1 MGLSED
7 LYLTNETGRR
17 LFHDY
22 AANLPIIDYH
32 CHIQPRDIYENRVFE
47 DIGEMWLSGD
57 HYKWR
62 AMRLFGIDEQLITGA
77 ASYHEKFLAY
87 AEILPQL
94 AGNPLYVWSALELKR
109 YFDIDEPLSAT
120 NAEDIYQRTAALI
133 RERQMTP
140 RWCMEVS
147 NVELV
152 STTEEPTDTLEYH
165 RKLREVDGLKV
176 QVVSAFRPDKALYA
190 ERPTFVPFIDAL
202 ARVCGRAIESYR
214 ELIAALEERLI
225 FFRETGT
232 TVTDL
237 GLADFRWAD
246 YTDEQVE
253 ATFAKALAGEELTA
267 DELDRYRSSFIV
279 DVATLYAAHGFV
291 MQLHIGT
298 YQDANIQG
306 VQRVGM
312 STGFDAIDDSTS
324 VRSVGELFN
333 RLNAAGSLPKTILYT
348 LDAGKMENFAV
359 LAGSFCDDGVRAKVQ
374 YGAPWWFNDHPYG
387 VRRFFD
393 AVGSLYPIGLSV
405 GMLTD
410 SRSFIS
416 YPRHEMYRRV
426 LCDYLGDLVE
436 RGEYISGEEELR
448 TLVENVCYRNVKAY
462 FGM

>member
-1 MGLSED
+1 MGLSGD

-32 CHIQPRDIYENRVFE
+32 CHLQPRDIYENRVFE

-62 AMRLFGIDEQLITGA
+62 AMRLFGIDEELITGSA
-77 ASYHEKFLAY
+77 NYHEKFLAY
-87 AEILPQL
+87 AGILPQL
-94 AGNPLYVWSALELKR
+94 AGNPLYIWSALELKR
-109 YFDIDEPLSAT
+109 YFDIDEPLSAA
-120 NAEDIYQRTAALI
+120 NAEDIYQRTGVLI
-133 RERQMTP
+133 QERKMTP
-140 RWCMEVS
+140 RWCMEMS
-147 NVELV
+147 NVEVV

-165 RKLREVDGLKV
+165 LRLRDIDEFNVKV
-176 QVVSAFRPDKALYA
+176 ISAFRPDKALYV
-190 ERPTFVPFIDAL
+190 ERATFTPFVDGL
-202 ARVCGRAIESYR
+202 AAVCGRSIGNYR

-225 FFRETGT
+225 FFRHTGT

-237 GLADFRWAD
+237 GLTDFQWVE
-246 YTDEQVE
+246 YTAEQVE
-253 ATFAKALAGEELTA
+253 TTFARALSGEALTR

-279 DVATLYAAHGFV
+279 DIARLYSAHGFV

-298 YQDANIQG
+298 YQDANVQA

-333 RLNAAGSLPKTILYT
+333 HLNEAGSLPKTILYT

-374 YGAPWWFNDHPYG
+374 YGAPWWFNDHAYG
-387 VRRFFD
+387 LRRFFD
-393 AVGSLYPIGLSV
+393 AVGNLYPIGLSV

-410 SRSFIS
+410 SRSFLS

-426 LCDYLGDLVE
+426 LCDYLGELVE
-436 RGEYISGEEELR
+436 HGEYFSGEEELR
-448 TLVENVCYRNVKAY
+448 TLVENVCYRNAKAY